1 MGSKKLRKTIF
12 AMILMFIVITG
23 VIIVTNKDLLQ
34 KKFGMQEN
42 MQNNS
47 VQNSST
53 QNEIAGQTE
62 IAADRDSKQVGND
75 LYAFMQDETFFDP
88 DIHYKSIETYSGR
101 NVFMVM
107 SSVAK
112 DLRIMIVNSAGRLV
126 TGTPFSVTIQGLGE
140 YVDNNEDGII
150 YIDKLRAGEYSVYM
164 NEAEGFRVPNTVTT
178 IQVKQDIDYRVLEGV
193 EYMMLTEDDVDASK
207 EDTEVKGAE
216 EEADGT
222 ENTLFEVLGQD
233 ARKGIDVSKW
243 NQHIDWEAAKA
254 DGVEFA
260 IIRCGYRGSS
270 TGYLIIDPLYEEN
283 ITGAI
288 NAGVPVGVYF
298 FTQAINEIEAVEEA
312 SMVIN
317 LIAKYDVDY
326 PVFLDSE
333 SAGGNGRAD
342 DLTTEQR
349 TRNHK
354 AFMQTIASAGY
365 ATGVYGSTNWLNNRV
380 NMNELSNYNTWLAQY
395 ADVPTYEGY
404 YHMWQY
410 TSKGRIDGIT
420 TNVDL
425 NLSYMN
431 IDTSIA
437 HSAYSMGYT
446 GIVNGDTGNVPTD

>member
-1 MGSKKLRKTIF
+1 MDSKKLRNTLF
-12 AMILMFIVITG
+12 AMVIMFLLITG
-23 VIIVTNKDLLQ
+23 VVIATNTDVIQ
-34 KKFGMQEN
+34 KKFGVGGN
-42 MQNNS
+42 SQNDN
-47 VQNSST
+47 T
-53 QNEIAGQTE
+53 QNGNIETPGDVTNS
-62 IAADRDSKQVGND
+62 DSKQVGDD
-75 LYAFMQDETFFDP
+75 LSAFMRDETFFDP

-112 DLRIMIVNSAGRLV
+112 DLRIMIVNSGGKLV
-126 TGTPFSVTIQGLGE
+126 AGTPFSVTIQGLGE
-140 YVDNNEDGII
+140 YTDEDKDGII
-150 YIDKLRAGEYSVYM
+150 YIDKLRSGEYSVYM
-164 NEAEGFRVPNTVTT
+164 NEADGFRVPNTVTT
-178 IQVKQDIDYRVLEGV
+178 INVKQDIDYRVLEGV

-207 EDTEVKGAE
+207 EDTEVKGAV

-222 ENTLFEVLGQD
+222 ENTELEASD
-233 ARKGIDVSKW
+233 KNARKGIDVSKW
-243 NQHIDWEAAKA
+243 NQHIDWEAVKQ

-283 ITGAI
+283 IIGAI
-288 NAGVPVGVYF
+288 RAEIPVGVYF
-298 FTQAINEIEAVEEA
+298 FTQAVNEIEAVEEA

-342 DLTTEQR
+342 NLTDEQR
-349 TRNHK
+349 TKNHK
-354 AFMQTIASAGY
+354 AFLQTIASAGY
-365 ATGVYGSTNWLNNRV
+365 ATGIYGSTNWLNNRV
-380 NMNELSNYNTWLAQY
+380 NMDELSNYNTWLAQY
-395 ADVPTYEGY
+395 ADVPTYERY

-410 TSKGRIDGIT
+410 TSKGRISGIS

-431 IDTSIA
+431 IDTSID
-437 HSAYSMGYT
+437 HSAYSGGYT
-446 GIVNGDTGNVPTD
+446 GVVNGDTGNVPTD